1 MSDDANYLAGAR
13 ARVVQGGP
21 GTGLTGA
28 LAREAAALLQAGAP
42 VGELLLVGAS
52 PTAAQALACRVA
64 ALAGVDPDELRVE
77 TPLSLGRA
85 ILDAARLARCGA
97 VRARVLEPFER
108 EVFFEDMKVTG
119 VKERR
124 LRELVKFLERGWSEM
139 RDGQEGWLVTGE
151 EKLVAST
158 VRSRLEAL
166 GACLPCEVC
175 AQAVRVM
182 AGGGATDRVPT
193 SRWVVADGYRAM
205 GRAGQRL
212 VRLLAGEGLVV
223 GWDNL
228 GGLRGEEPCGY
239 DEGLDELVAE
249 AGEALGL
256 VVLERSVQAPG
267 PARALANVFSQ
278 RCLAGRGGCGAR
290 DGGAPNPEWVRGANE
305 TVPGCGG
312 SLGGMF
318 EVHEYGDLAQEMDLV
333 ADAVVQA
340 LERGDRPEEVFVAVP
355 TDAWGQRAAR
365 ALGERGVPASALPQ
379 KPVVSGSFRGSGGSG
394 AMAVCTA
401 LRLVADPQDG
411 PALRCWVARGDYLGL
426 SPELLPLYGECG
438 ERSMGLAGL
447 LAEKNAAG
455 CLSPVLAERLRALG
469 DLRAEVQGLRGT
481 QLVEALCARLTAD
494 GAVPLEL
501 AALWADSVEGADA
514 ARLTACV
521 ARRSAWPAFGPGV
534 RVGGWDLLLGQ
545 TPKTLVLC
553 GLANGLVPRAA
564 YFDLERASADAQD
577 RMHERLAARLAQVAG
592 APSEALVCTAFTQAG
607 LVEAE
612 KLGLVSRRVRLQ
624 AGRRVCELTPSACVR
639 YLCGELLER
648 QTV

>member
-124 LRELVKFLERGWSEM
+124 LR
-139 RDGQEGWLVTGE
+139 
-151 EKLVAST
+151 
-158 VRSRLEAL
+158 
-166 GACLPCEVC
+166 ACLPCEVC

-333 ADAVVQA
+333 GLVVRSRIVVSQTI
-340 LERGDRPEEVFVAVP
+340 PH
-355 TDAWGQRAAR
+355 AAH
-365 ALGERGVPASALPQ
+365 GVPGNIRKLDLGSVAEARGFLGNAVEAVEE
-379 KPVVSGSFRGSGGSG
+379 PVDDHFF
-394 AMAVCTA
+394 
-401 LRLVADPQDG
+401 LR
-411 PALRCWVARGDYLGL
+411 VARI
-426 SPELLPLYGECG
+426 
-438 ERSMGLAGL
+438 
-447 LAEKNAAG
+447 
-455 CLSPVLAERLRALG
+455 
-469 DLRAEVQGLRGT
+469 
-481 QLVEALCARLTAD
+481 
-494 GAVPLEL
+494 
-501 AALWADSVEGADA
+501 
-514 ARLTACV
+514 
-521 ARRSAWPAFGPGV
+521 
-534 RVGGWDLLLGQ
+534 
-545 TPKTLVLC
+545 
-553 GLANGLVPRAA
+553 
-564 YFDLERASADAQD
+564 
-577 RMHERLAARLAQVAG
+577 
-592 APSEALVCTAFTQAG
+592 
-607 LVEAE
+607 
-612 KLGLVSRRVRLQ
+612 
-624 AGRRVCELTPSACVR
+624 
-639 YLCGELLER
+639 
-648 QTV
+648 

>member
-166 GACLPCEVC
+166 GTCLPCEVC

-212 VRLLAGEGLVV
+212 VRLLAGE
-223 GWDNL
+223 
-228 GGLRGEEPCGY
+228 
-239 DEGLDELVAE
+239 EL
-249 AGEALGL
+249 LL
-256 VVLERSVQAPG
+256 
-267 PARALANVFSQ
+267 
-278 RCLAGRGGCGAR
+278 
-290 DGGAPNPEWVRGANE
+290 DGGAEPVGA
-305 TVPGCGG
+305 VGPGHG
-312 SLGGMF
+312 L
-318 EVHEYGDLAQEMDLV
+318 D
-333 ADAVVQA
+333 VVVVGA
-340 LERGDRPEEVFVAVP
+340 LRHARPEP
-355 TDAWGQRAAR
+355 QGP
-365 ALGERGVPASALPQ
+365 LGE
-379 KPVVSGSFRGSGGSG
+379 PVGE
-394 AMAVCTA
+394 AEH
-401 LRLVADPQDG
+401 DEG
-411 PALRCWVARGDYLGL
+411 PL
-426 SPELLPLYGECG
+426 S
-438 ERSMGLAGL
+438 
-447 LAEKNAAG
+447 
-455 CLSPVLAERLRALG
+455 
-469 DLRAEVQGLRGT
+469 
-481 QLVEALCARLTAD
+481 
-494 GAVPLEL
+494 
-501 AALWADSVEGADA
+501 
-514 ARLTACV
+514 
-521 ARRSAWPAFGPGV
+521 
-534 RVGGWDLLLGQ
+534 VGR
-545 TPKTLVLC
+545 
-553 GLANGLVPRAA
+553 VPRP
-564 YFDLERASADAQD
+564 RA
-577 RMHERLAARLAQVAG
+577 G
-592 APSEALVCTAFTQAG
+592 GF
-607 LVEAE
+607 
-612 KLGLVSRRVRLQ
+612 
-624 AGRRVCELTPSACVR
+624 
-639 YLCGELLER
+639 
-648 QTV
+648 